1 MLSFSRKTDY
11 ALIALAHLAGRAGVT
26 ASAREI
32 AVTYDLPVSL
42 LMKILK
48 ALHHY
53 GIVSSTRGVKGGY
66 VLDYDLSQ
74 LSLYDLIV
82 ILTCMDRG
90 NIDRESDRLLREAAR
105 GNLPTE
111 APLLAVH
118 TKMMRFLKEVKIADL
133 VYPGQRIDVPLEL
146 LNKHEDQ
153 LIQRTSVMSI
163 ALAANIDVQPQPV

>member
-26 ASAREI
+26 SSAREI

-66 VLDYDLSQ
+66 VLDYDLTQ

-82 ILTCMDRG
+82 VLTYMDRG
-90 NIDRESDRLLREAAR
+90 DADKESDRLLRETAK
-105 GNLPTE
+105 GTLPTE

-118 TKMMRFLKEVKIADL
+118 MKMMRFLKDVKVADL
-133 VYPGQRIDVPLEL
+133 VYPGQRIDVPLEMVS
-146 LNKHEDQ
+146 KKEDAV
-153 LIQRTSVMSI
+153 IQRVNASSLTI
-163 ALAANIDVQPQPV
+163 EVQPQPV